1 MDVDQLWELALPRLA
16 EAIPSPATYHAF
28 LSPSRLLACGDGM
41 AVLAV
46 PNAFAR
52 EQLAKGHYHT
62 VVAAILGEI
71 VGTPMQ
77 VTMVVDPEPRKVD
90 APNEAS
96 PAQEAALRPQAVA
109 PQALRAMD
117 EEDQPGRPVV
127 PPSERLVGMLDPECT
142 FDTFVHGSHAHF
154 AYAAAYAVAE
164 KPGKAHNPLFIY
176 GGVGLGKTHLMQ
188 AIAHAV
194 LVQKPRARVAY
205 VAAEAF
211 ANELIAAIRKGRQEE
226 FRSRYRKVDLLLLDD
241 VQMITR
247 NHNATQEELFSTFN
261 ELKQAGKQVV
271 FSADRPPH
279 QLNELADRLRSRFGS
294 GFVVDIVK
302 PDLETRIAILQG
314 IAAREG
320 WEVPPEVLEFLATHV
335 VSSVREMA
343 GGLRTVVSR
352 AGMAGKP
359 VDLATAQEAL
369 GGIAAPKSLTLAE
382 LIATVA
388 RRHDFQSADLT
399 GQRRTKEIAWARFVA
414 MHLAREL
421 TEASLA
427 TIGQALGGRDHTTV
441 MNGIERV
448 RARLATDPAFVAE
461 LQRLALELRD

>member
-1 MDVDQLWELALPRLA
+1 MDLDALWQEALPRLA
-16 EAIPSPATYHAF
+16 EAIPSPPIFHGI
-28 LSPSRLLACGDGM
+28 LLPSRLLACDEAM

-52 EQLAKGHYHT
+52 EQLQKGHHHT
-62 VVAAILGEI
+62 VVAAILGELT
-71 VGTPMQ
+71 GGPMQ
-77 VTMVVDPEPRKVD
+77 VALVVDPEPK
-90 APNEAS
+90 APPAEAPEAVRPVAS
-96 PAQEAALRPQAVA
+96 PTRP
-109 PQALRAMD
+109 LG
-117 EEDQPGRPVV
+117 EEEEPRGPVV
-127 PPSERLVGMLDPECT
+127 PTSERLVGLLDPECT

-154 AYAAAYAVAE
+154 AYAAAFAVAE

-188 AIAHAV
+188 AIAHQV
-194 LVQKPRARVAY
+194 LMQKPRARVAY

-314 IAAREG
+314 IAARED
-320 WEVPPEVLEFLATHV
+320 WEVPAEVLEFLATHV

-352 AGMAGKP
+352 AGLAGKP
-359 VDLATAQEAL
+359 VGLALAQEAL
-369 GGIAAPKSLTLAE
+369 GGIAAPKALTLPE

-388 RRHDFQSADLT
+388 RRYGLQSSDLL
-399 GQRRTKEIAWARFVA
+399 GERRTKDIAMARFVA

-448 RARLATDPAFVAE
+448 RTRLASEPAFAAE
-461 LQRLALELRD
+461 LQRLAQELRD